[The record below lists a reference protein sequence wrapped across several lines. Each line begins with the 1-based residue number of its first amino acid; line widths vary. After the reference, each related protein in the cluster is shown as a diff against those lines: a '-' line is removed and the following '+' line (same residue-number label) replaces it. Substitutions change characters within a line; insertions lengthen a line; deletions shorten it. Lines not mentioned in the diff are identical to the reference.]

1 MTAPPPITAAS
12 AANDALFMGMPVLT
26 CAGET
31 MASRVAG
38 SQLRAIGLPEL
49 VATSLADYETLAL
62 RLAREPSLLAR
73 YRARLAANRA
83 THPLFDMAR
92 FTHALDDLLQAAWE
106 NRSSPMSSSIA
117 S

>member
-1 MTAPPPITAAS
+1 MR
-12 AANDALFMGMPVLT
+12 PVLH
-26 CAGET
+26 CVP
-31 MASRVAG
+31 RHHPL
-38 SQLRAIGLPEL
+38 QRRHC
-49 VATSLADYETLAL
+49 ETLAL

-92 FTHALDDLLQAAWE
+92 FTHALDDVLQAAWE
-106 NRSSPMSSSIA
+106 NRSSPMPSSIA

>member
-1 MTAPPPITAAS
+1 
-12 AANDALFMGMPVLT
+12 MGVPVLT

-38 SQLRAIGLPEL
+38 SQLRAIGLTEL
-49 VATSLADYETLAL
+49 ITENLADYETLAL
-62 RLAREPSLLAR
+62 RLAREPALLAT

-92 FTHALDDLLQAAWE
+92 YARDFEDAMQRLWTDHAGNA
-106 NRSSPMSSSIA
+106 PV
-117 S
+117 